1 MKPNKN
7 SKFRSKLVVNPSIPY
22 LDQIDALFAYV
33 TQSLNFY
40 NLLAA
45 SRGVYLHLM
54 HKKVVFITQSIL
66 EILMALEFVI
76 FWICP
81 GEPDHTHLN
90 WINLFLHITYLILE
104 CDYQIPF
111 FQ

>member
-90 WINLFLHITYLILE
+90 WINLFLHITYLI
-104 CDYQIPF
+104 
-111 FQ
+111 